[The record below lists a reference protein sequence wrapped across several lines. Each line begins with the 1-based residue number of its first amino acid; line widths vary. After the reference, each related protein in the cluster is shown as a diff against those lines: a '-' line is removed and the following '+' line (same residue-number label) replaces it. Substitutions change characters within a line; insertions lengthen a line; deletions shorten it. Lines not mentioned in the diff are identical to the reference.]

1 MQNLEIFLRI
11 KSRRKLF
18 EKRKDTSKNEKEEQE
33 KGSRVNKINATK
45 KKLILKKKKK
55 KLEDV
60 FKCPSHKGKDSKD
73 LYPNDLTPNP
83 VLTQGNR
90 KNSMIIPG

>member
-1 MQNLEIFLRI
+1 MRRG
-11 KSRRKLF
+11 KTSR
-18 EKRKDTSKNEKEEQE
+18 NEKEEQE

-45 KKLILKKKKK
+45 KKLIFKKKER
-55 KLEDV
+55 LEDV

-90 KNSMIIPG
+90 KDSMIILG